1 AGAGDGPPAHRIG
14 SAQGSRKRHRDR
26 RRSRRIRCFAHRAQ
40 PRRRT
45 VRLHRRWPRDRADFS
60 DGDRLAGKAQARR
73 CPRDVVAVSGLDG
86 RRSDHPGRN
95 RRGDR
100 ALRNR
105 LDSAGSGHDRSRMPG
120 LVLAGAGS
128 KYRGQRVKGP
138 ARWLGI
144 TAAVLLTIGCEQ
156 GSGESPSQSPPAPP
170 SPSPSP
176 SSVAALPCRMPVDL
190 RTDQGGNREVLGY
203 LSLPSGTTTDDPTD
217 AIVKVADFPV
227 SSNGTVPIWGTS
239 TSPQLFG
246 VGFGTRTSP
255 AGRWLPAPPELV
267 SPDGRHYAYRH
278 ANGTLRLA
286 AVDGSELPV
295 ANPNDLAPL
304 AYTISGVVLAQN
316 GPAANGLWLLD
327 PTTQAVTVITPPTGT

>member
-1 AGAGDGPPAHRIG
+1 
-14 SAQGSRKRHRDR
+14 
-26 RRSRRIRCFAHRAQ
+26 
-40 PRRRT
+40 
-45 VRLHRRWPRDRADFS
+45 
-60 DGDRLAGKAQARR
+60 
-73 CPRDVVAVSGLDG
+73 
-86 RRSDHPGRN
+86 
-95 RRGDR
+95 
-100 ALRNR
+100 
-105 LDSAGSGHDRSRMPG
+105 
-120 LVLAGAGS
+120 
-128 KYRGQRVKGP
+128 
-138 ARWLGI
+138 
-144 TAAVLLTIGCEQ
+144 
-156 GSGESPSQSPPAPP
+156 
-170 SPSPSP
+170 
-176 SSVAALPCRMPVDL
+176 MPVDL

-227 SSNGTVPIWGTS
+227 SANGTVPIWGTS

-304 AYTISGVVLAQN
+304 AYTSSGVILAQN

-327 PTTQAVTVITPPTGT
+327 PTTQAVTVIAPPSGTDDWRVVSGLMAFGVDSPGALGAPPPTVVMESSLLAGSTPHPVYTAAPGNVISLIAGDGQGGVLIVVTGSSSAQLIYLSPSGPPPSLEPVPDGLVLSTIGPSHHADSHGIWFIGPTGIFLFNHSANLPMKRIAAGVASDVAPGGDCT